1 MLVYRNV
8 GRNEEEGLT
17 RRKKEKGAVRRKE
30 LQRGRSDQDEG
41 ATRRK
46 RRRSNEER
54 ASSHL

>member
-30 LQRGRSDQDEG
+30 LQRGRS
-41 ATRRK
+41 
-46 RRRSNEER
+46 NEVER
-54 ASSHL
+54 VMRMKE